1 MMTTLGSAALA
12 APVAPTATPST
23 QPAQLAK
30 PHHRIVRHRRERH
43 DDDNPQAALSER
55 LNKDTVAIIA
65 GGLGST
71 DLAIAQDLAAV
82 LDDGDNLRILPVVG
96 AGGGRN
102 IRDARFLKGIDLGI
116 TQANLLARLQASG
129 EIGTLDDKIVY
140 LAKLF
145 NEELHILVRADAGLT
160 AIGQLNGRTVSLGEP
175 GSGTQLLGHDVLVR
189 LGIEA
194 REVNLA
200 GPDAIARLKAGEI
213 DAVMLIGG
221 KPVPAIAGGT
231 AGLRVLPVPYTKSLR
246 DDYLPA
252 TLTSADYPDLITPG
266 RTIDTLAVGTVL
278 IAYNWPKDGEHYAKI
293 KKFVAAFFPRLAQL
307 QASPH
312 HPKWREVN
320 LAATLPGWTRF
331 APAQDWLDHHRDL
344 EAKQRDQFEEFVRAH
359 GGSPASADDREK
371 LFRDFVKWSE
381 VRARR

>member
-1 MMTTLGSAALA
+1 M
-12 APVAPTATPST
+12 
-23 QPAQLAK
+23 
-30 PHHRIVRHRRERH
+30 RHRRERH

-71 DLAIAQDLAAV
+71 DLAVAQDLATV

-116 TQANLLARLQASG
+116 TQAGLLARLQASG
-129 EIGTLDDKIVY
+129 EIGALDDKIVY

-145 NEELHILVRADAGLT
+145 NEELHILVRADAGVT
-160 AIGQLNGRTVSLGEP
+160 TIGQLNGRTISLGEP
-175 GSGTQLLGHDVLVR
+175 GSGTQLLGHDVLAR
-189 LGIEA
+189 LGIAA
-194 REVNLA
+194 REVNLT

-266 RTIDTLAVGTVL
+266 RTIETLAVGTVL
-278 IAYNWPKDGEHYAKI
+278 IAYNWPKDSEHYAKI
-293 KKFVAAFFPRLAQL
+293 KKFIAAFFPHLAQL

-331 APAQDWLDHHRDL
+331 APAQDWLDHHREL
-344 EAKQRDQFEEFVRAH
+344 EAKQRDQFEEFVRTH
-359 GGSPASADDREK
+359 GGSPASADEREK